1 VAGNRYRGST
11 KETNKTRAAAI
22 AALKLAEITEGRDPI
37 PRRAP
42 RLEDLS
48 KRFLGW
54 IKDLNL
60 QTKSKLY
67 YRDGCRLLAATAMSK
82 MRVDTITDDDI
93 ERLRFEGS
101 SSTANCA
108 LRTLRRMLHKSVEWK
123 LIRKVP
129 KIRLMKEYGR
139 SLRLDDDAERKLFVG
154 AEKCGAA
161 NVSTGCRHSHALN
174 RNFSPPYPMI
184 LALERPSPVF
194 MEIPVPLFRRLK
206 SKFYWYQ
213 FLVEGHRYRGSTRV
227 TDRATAKMISR
238 KKYLEVVEGRTPPPR
253 RAPSQVE
260 FADRF
265 LNWVKGSNLQQKT
278 KLYYRAG
285 WRLLDQTRIVALRL
299 NEITSDYVAS
309 LHFPGSP
316 SNINCAIRT
325 VRRMLHKAK
334 DWNLIHAVPKVKL
347 VPEYRRFLT
356 LDQDAEDRLRRVGN
370 QLLSDIVVLMR
381 DTECEMSENFIACAQ
396 KTSTGTKE

>member
-1 VAGNRYRGST
+1 VELYEKGDSKYLWYDFTVAGNRYRGST

-67 YRDGCRLLAATAMSK
+67 YRDGCRLLAATAVSK

-154 AEKCGAA
+154 AEKCGWDALTLQLFKDIIVLVRDTGTRNERELYRLRIEHINWDTKVIYVPESKTLAGRREVPMSDRVTAVLARRCGANQEGFVFPSKRSSSGHLTTIARRFREARGNAGLSKNLVLYCARHDFGSRVLARTGNLAA
-161 NVSTGCRHSHALN
+161 VMKTMGHKDVKTAMRYQHPELEPVRAALN
-174 RNFSPPYPMI
+174 WGSSQ
-184 LALERPSPVF
+184 AAEKDCDGLE
-194 MEIPVPLFRRLK
+194 K
-206 SKFYWYQ
+206 Q
-213 FLVEGHRYRGSTRV
+213 V
-227 TDRATAKMISR
+227 TVSATAK
-238 KKYLEVVEGRTPPPR
+238 
-253 RAPSQVE
+253 
-260 FADRF
+260 
-265 LNWVKGSNLQQKT
+265 
-278 KLYYRAG
+278 KL
-285 WRLLDQTRIVALRL
+285 
-299 NEITSDYVAS
+299 
-309 LHFPGSP
+309 
-316 SNINCAIRT
+316 
-325 VRRMLHKAK
+325 
-334 DWNLIHAVPKVKL
+334 
-347 VPEYRRFLT
+347 
-356 LDQDAEDRLRRVGN
+356 
-370 QLLSDIVVLMR
+370 
-381 DTECEMSENFIACAQ
+381 
-396 KTSTGTKE
+396 